1 MAGKTARG
9 ISQLINKLHGIDKPE
24 PLQEGKGYSTEGAGT
39 EIKKTPQTKESKK
52 EKPNELVIWDLLSKG
67 KFEETLKLIDN
78 NLSLLSSDQREIID
92 EWRKIEQEKRRLEI
106 QQELRKKYGV
116 TEEDVQRRDN
126 ILSQRAQLEK
136 MGETFTSNSG
146 PIISNLL
153 SGVAKPNPARQQAQ
167 NNQSLFG
174 APNTKQTQES
184 STVDTKKDPER
195 TKIGQGPVK
204 EVQVGDGEADILAK
218 MYNLMQEQQ
227 SFQNKKTR
235 DEKKYQREVNKKK
248 ENALEE
254 TIESVSAVSNI
265 KPSKI
270 SKKKNLKSSS
280 GKIKKSRS
288 PRFLQNIYGIAAIGG
303 DILLNTDWK
312 EKFEETFKDAMKD
325 FNLDLSNLPK
335 TETKMTDTG
344 DLLSLIRKYEAGSAG
359 YHAIN
364 KGVAGDTPGGLPG
377 LENMTINEVMKMQK
391 EKKIFA
397 AGAYQFTPDTL
408 SDTVKGLKLTGE
420 EKFNKEI
427 QDKLASYQIEKRA
440 PSVAKYK
447 KSGSE
452 EDLSKAIDETAKIWA
467 AIKNTKGTSTYEG
480 GKGGNKGFAGRE
492 EFKMSLDKESKPTT
506 NLAKILPKNIT
517 SPFGKRMLGGVSGEH
532 GGVDIKGNLH
542 DPVVSTKDGKVSTVG
557 YQEGGYGTY
566 IEVDH
571 GSGFKTRY
579 AHLSKTDVRVGDIV
593 SAGQKIGEVGAT
605 GHVTGPHLHYELLKD
620 GQKVDVTK
628 SESFNL
634 NPVVPDYKLSSA
646 DKTYSETRDMKKDMK
661 VADASSGLNIVN
673 NTTNVIKPATTYAM
687 GEENEYSYP
696 PLLKKQYNYV
706 D

>member
-52 EKPNELVIWDLLSKG
+52 EKPNELVIWDLLSEG

-78 NLSLLSSDQREIID
+78 NLSLLSSDQKEIID
-92 EWRKIEQEKRRLEI
+92 EWRKIQQEKRRLEI
-106 QQELRKKYGV
+106 QQEIRKEYGV
-116 TEEDVQRRDN
+116 TEEDVQRRNN

-136 MGETFTSNSG
+136 MGETFASNSG

-174 APNTKQTQES
+174 VPNTKQTQES

-227 SFQNKKTR
+227 SFRDKKTR

-280 GKIKKSRS
+280 GKIKKSRG
-288 PRFLQNIYGIAAIGG
+288 PRFLQNIYGIAVIGG
-303 DILLNTDWK
+303 DILLNTNWK
-312 EKFEETFKDAMKD
+312 EKFEKTFKDAMKD
-325 FNLDLSNLPK
+325 FDISDFKFGKDKKYSDDEKGARKSIEDYLGREISDKELDELIRATSAEAGVKSNKVEQSMIMGTILNRARDSKKTITEILNEKNQFQAVTGTKLKPGPSEQYIKGPSDERRADILSGAATILPQVSK
-335 TETKMTDTG
+335 KQKRFTAESEAAYGPGTDIGSREELKKSGGDVVGGTRFETK
-344 DLLSLIRKYEAGSAG
+344 
-359 YHAIN
+359 
-364 KGVAGDTPGGLPG
+364 
-377 LENMTINEVMKMQK
+377 
-391 EKKIFA
+391 
-397 AGAYQFTPDTL
+397 
-408 SDTVKGLKLTGE
+408 
-420 EKFNKEI
+420 
-427 QDKLASYQIEKRA
+427 A
-440 PSVAKYK
+440 PSVPIT
-447 KSGSE
+447 S
-452 EDLSKAIDETAKIWA
+452 LSKIEKKD
-467 AIKNTKGTSTYEG
+467 
-480 GKGGNKGFAGRE
+480 
-492 EFKMSLDKESKPTT
+492 
-506 NLAKILPKNIT
+506 IT
-517 SPFGKRMLGGVSGEH
+517 SSFGKRLFGGMFQDHS
-532 GGVDIKGNLH
+532 GVDIRGKTGDAVVASQNGKISIVDFSKSYGN
-542 DPVVSTKDGKVSTVG
+542 
-557 YQEGGYGTY
+557 Y
-566 IEVDH
+566 IEIDH
-571 GSGFKTRY
+571 GGGFKTRY
-579 AHLSKTDVRVGDIV
+579 AHLSKTNVKVGDTV
-593 SAGQKIGEVGAT
+593 SSGEKIGEVGST
-605 GHVTGPHLHYELLKD
+605 GHSTGPHLHYELLKD

-661 VADASSGLNIVN
+661 VADASSGLSIVN
-673 NTTNVIKPATTYAM
+673 NTTNIIKPATTYAM
-687 GEENEYSYP
+687 GEEKENFHP

-706 D
+706 A

>member
-1 MAGKTARG
+1 
-9 ISQLINKLHGIDKPE
+9 
-24 PLQEGKGYSTEGAGT
+24 
-39 EIKKTPQTKESKK
+39 
-52 EKPNELVIWDLLSKG
+52 
-67 KFEETLKLIDN
+67 
-78 NLSLLSSDQREIID
+78 
-92 EWRKIEQEKRRLEI
+92 
-106 QQELRKKYGV
+106 
-116 TEEDVQRRDN
+116 
-126 ILSQRAQLEK
+126 
-136 MGETFTSNSG
+136 
-146 PIISNLL
+146 
-153 SGVAKPNPARQQAQ
+153 
-167 NNQSLFG
+167 
-174 APNTKQTQES
+174 
-184 STVDTKKDPER
+184 
-195 TKIGQGPVK
+195 
-204 EVQVGDGEADILAK
+204 
-218 MYNLMQEQQ
+218 
-227 SFQNKKTR
+227 
-235 DEKKYQREVNKKK
+235 
-248 ENALEE
+248 
-254 TIESVSAVSNI
+254 
-265 KPSKI
+265 
-270 SKKKNLKSSS
+270 
-280 GKIKKSRS
+280 
-288 PRFLQNIYGIAAIGG
+288 
-303 DILLNTDWK
+303 
-312 EKFEETFKDAMKD
+312 MKD

-364 KGVAGDTPGGLPG
+364 KGVAGDTPEGLPG
-377 LENMTINEVMKMQK
+377 LENMTINDIMKMQK

-397 AGAYQFTPDTL
+397 AGAYQFTPGTL
-408 SDTVKGLKLTGE
+408 SDTVKGMKLTGE
-420 EKFNKEI
+420 EKFDKEM

-452 EDLSKAIDETAKIWA
+452 EDLSKAIDETAKILA

-492 EFKMSLDKESKPTT
+492 EFKMSLDKETESKPAT
-506 NLAKILPKNIT
+506 NLSKILPKNIT
-517 SPFGKRMLGGVSGEH
+517 SPFGKRMLGGVAGEH

-557 YQEGGYGTY
+557 YEQGGYGNY
-566 IEVDH
+566 VEVDH
-571 GSGFKTRY
+571 GNGFKTRY
-579 AHLSKTDVRVGDIV
+579 AHLSKTDVKVGDIV

-634 NPVVPDYKLSSA
+634 NPVAPDYKLSSA

-661 VADASSGLNIVN
+661 VADASLGLNIVN

>member
-1 MAGKTARG
+1 MAGKTAKG
-9 ISQLINKLHGIDKPE
+9 ISKVINKLHGIDKPE

-67 KFEETLKLIDN
+67 KFEEALKLVDN
-78 NLSLLSSDQREIID
+78 NLSLLSSDQKEIID
-92 EWRKIEQEKRRLEI
+92 EWRKIQQEKKRLEI
-106 QQELRKKYGV
+106 QQEIRKEYGV
-116 TEEDVQRRDN
+116 TEEDVQRRNN

-136 MGETFTSNSG
+136 MGETFASNSG
-146 PIISNLL
+146 PIVSNLL
-153 SGVAKPNPARQQAQ
+153 SGVAKPNPARQQSQ

-174 APNTKQTQES
+174 VPNTKQTQES

-235 DEKKYQREVNKKK
+235 DEKKYQREVNKEK

-288 PRFLQNIYGIAAIGG
+288 PRFLQNIYGIAVIGG
-303 DILLNTDWK
+303 DILLNTNWK
-312 EKFEETFKDAMKD
+312 EKFEKTFKDAMKD
-325 FNLDLSNLPK
+325 FNLDFKTAEEKNYTKDITGARKSIEDYIGRQISDKEFDELIRATSAEAGAKSNK
-335 TETKMTDTG
+335 TEESMIMATILNRARDSGKTITDVLNQPNQFQAVTGTKLKPGPSERYTKG
-344 DLLSLIRKYEAGSAG
+344 PSSERKEDIISGATTILPQVSKKQKRFTAESEAAYGPGTNIG
-359 YHAIN
+359 YR
-364 KGVAGDTPGGLPG
+364 
-377 LENMTINEVMKMQK
+377 
-391 EKKIFA
+391 
-397 AGAYQFTPDTL
+397 
-408 SDTVKGLKLTGE
+408 E
-420 EKFNKEI
+420 E
-427 QDKLASYQIEKRA
+427 L
-440 PSVAKYK
+440 K
-447 KSGSE
+447 KSGGDVVGGTRFE
-452 EDLSKAIDETAKIWA
+452 TKAP
-467 AIKNTKGTSTYEG
+467 TST
-480 GKGGNKGFAGRE
+480 
-492 EFKMSLDKESKPTT
+492 ST
-506 NLAKILPKNIT
+506 NLAKIMPKDIT
-517 SPFGKRMLGGVSGEH
+517 SSFGKRMLGGVTEEH

-542 DPVVSTKDGKVSTVG
+542 DPVVSAKDGKVSTVG

-571 GSGFKTRY
+571 GNGFKTRY
-579 AHLSKTDVRVGDIV
+579 AHLSKTDVKVGDVV
-593 SAGQKIGEVGAT
+593 STGQKIGEVGAT